1 MNSPNQASHGAL
13 NLTPHPLVEAPRE
26 ASFFSIPR
34 AVASLYGRRFPPKPP
49 AERTPPPGISP
60 GRSRRPAEFRGRLF
74 FPNQTGACA

>member
-49 AERTPPPGISP
+49 AERNHLRAPAGLVDPPSAP
-60 GRSRRPAEFRGRLF
+60 REALF
-74 FPNQTGACA
+74 SNQTGACA